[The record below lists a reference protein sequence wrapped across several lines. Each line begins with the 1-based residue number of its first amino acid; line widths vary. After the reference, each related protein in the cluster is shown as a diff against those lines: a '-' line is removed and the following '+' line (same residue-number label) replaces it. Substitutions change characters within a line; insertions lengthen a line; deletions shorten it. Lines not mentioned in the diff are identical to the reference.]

1 MFLVD
6 EAGKASTKNLDRL
19 RALADER
26 GAVIR
31 LVGDPQQLGSAAAGG
46 AFRLLARELGA
57 AEMLDVLRFR
67 DPKEA
72 AASLQLRSGDQAAAD
87 YYTGRGRVHEGTT
100 VDVADQVYR
109 GWVADREAGRSTIMM
124 AASNAAVA
132 GLNERAQAELRAAGA
147 VSSEA
152 TTPLR
157 DEQTAGIGDVIL
169 TRRNDRRITVGHR
182 GDWIRNG
189 SLFTVRAIGRDGSLR
204 VQRIDGDGVTTLP
217 ADYVT
222 TWVDLGYAST
232 IDRAQGITVDTATG
246 HRPPRNDP
254 PTAVRGD
261 VPRPRREPRPH
272 RGRAATRRGC
282 RTRSRRP
289 HRQGRGP
296 SADHRPRRCR
306 AVRHRDDAGRN
317 GRAAPAGQ
325 PGAGIP
331 ARRRNALHR
340 ASAGEAGST
349 GHRFR

>member
-57 AEMLDVLRFR
+57 AEMLDVHAVPGPEGSRGV
-67 DPKEA
+67 A
-72 AASLQLRSGDQAAAD
+72 ATSVRGSGGRRVLP
-87 YYTGRGRVHEGTT
+87 GRGRIHEGTT

-147 VSSEA
+147 VSSET

-157 DEQTAGIGDVIL
+157 DEQAAGVGDVIL

-232 IDRAQGITVDTATG
+232 IDRAQGITVDTARVIA
-246 HRPPRNDP
+246 H
-254 PTAVRGD
+254 
-261 VPRPRREPRPH
+261 
-272 RGRAATRRGC
+272 
-282 RTRSRRP
+282 
-289 HRQGRGP
+289 QG
-296 SADHRPRRCR
+296 
-306 AVRHRDDAGRN
+306 
-317 GRAAPAGQ
+317 
-325 PGAGIP
+325 
-331 ARRRNALHR
+331 
-340 ASAGEAGST
+340 
-349 GHRFR
+349 